1 MEERDIVYILKNGVC
16 PEEITYSLRSVCE
29 NFLFRKIWFFG
40 GKPEGID
47 PDEYVYVDQR
57 GTESWRKVTSTIEQ
71 VCKTKDVSEDFWLFN
86 DDFFIMKRIED
97 LPPIYN
103 GSLLTRAEEIRSRR
117 DGMYSLYA
125 TRLMRARS
133 MLETEGY
140 ATFNYAV
147 HMPMLINKKKALKT
161 ILQFRKS
168 AMFRS
173 LYGNM
178 WEIGGI
184 NRQDVKIFDVNEAPD
199 PESDLL
205 STSDTSFREGLVGEF
220 IRSRF
225 PEPCRY
231 EKG

>member
-1 MEERDIVYILKNGVC
+1 MEHDIVYILKSGVC
-16 PEEITYSLRSVCE
+16 PDEITYSLRSVCK

-40 GKPEGID
+40 GKPDGIE
-47 PDEYVYVDQR
+47 PDEYVFGDQR
-57 GTESWRKVTSTIEQ
+57 GTESWRKVNSTIEQ

-103 GSLLTRAEEIRSRR
+103 GTLLSRVEEIRSRQ
-117 DGMYSLYA
+117 DGMVSLYA
-125 TRLMRARS
+125 TRLLRAKTL
-133 MLETEGY
+133 LEEDSF

-147 HMPMLINKKKALKT
+147 HMPMLINKKKAFET
-161 ILQFRKS
+161 IKHFRKS

-178 WEIGGI
+178 WEVGGI
-184 NRQDVKIFDVNEAPD
+184 NRPDVKIFNVDEAPD
-199 PESDLL
+199 PESDML
-205 STSDTSFREGLVGEF
+205 STSDLSFQEGLVGEF

>member
-1 MEERDIVYILKNGVC
+1 MEERDIVYILKNGVY
-16 PEEITYSLRSVCE
+16 PGEITYSLRSVCE
-29 NFLFRKIWFFG
+29 NFPFRKIWFFG
-40 GKPEGID
+40 GKPEGIE
-47 PDEYVYVDQR
+47 PDEYVFVDQR
-57 GTESWRKVTSTIEQ
+57 GTESWRKVISTIEQ
-71 VCKTKDVSEDFWLFN
+71 VCKTKGVSEDFWLFN

-97 LPPIYN
+97 LEPIYN
-103 GSLLTRAEEIRSRR
+103 GTLLSRVEEIRSRR
-117 DGMYSLYA
+117 DGMVLLYA
-125 TRLMRARS
+125 TRLLRAKTL
-133 MLETEGY
+133 LEEDGF

-147 HMPMLINKKKALKT
+147 HMPMLVNKKKALET
-161 ILQFRKS
+161 IKHFRKS

-184 NRQDVKIFDVNEAPD
+184 NRPDVKIFEVDEAPD

-205 STSDTSFREGLVGEF
+205 STSGTSFREGLVGEF